1 VTARGAVVD
10 GRSVR
15 GRTCELRSP
24 GHDVTARVG
33 GDNQAVVEVVAELER
48 GREAYSA
55 EAWSDAYAS
64 LSAADR
70 ADPLGAG
77 DLELLATCAYM
88 VGGEAEYREL
98 LERAHRAHL
107 KAGAELAALRCAFW
121 IGVTL
126 ASHGEIGRASGWL
139 RRAWRLLEHQGGDRV
154 ERGYLLLPAV
164 FEQGASG
171 DWEAAAV
178 TAGEAAAIGERFGDS
193 DLFALAAHEQGG
205 ILIKLGRLA
214 EGLGLLD
221 EAMVAVTA
229 GELSPIVA
237 GIVYCGVILACRD
250 AHEVRRAREWTAAL
264 SAWCARQP
272 DLVAFTGRCLVH
284 RAEIMQLEGA
294 FSDALEEARRAAER
308 CFQGENS
315 PAAGEARYRQ
325 AEIHRVRGDFG
336 AAEDAYRE
344 ASRLGREPQPG
355 LSLLRL
361 AQGEPDAAASAIR
374 RVVGETA
381 EAGDRAGILPAY
393 IEIMLAVDD
402 VEAAR
407 AASRE
412 LESIA
417 RGQETGALGALAA
430 QGRGAVDL
438 AAGDAAGALT
448 ALRRA
453 GELWRQ
459 LKAPYE
465 AARVR
470 ELAGR
475 ACQLLGDGD
484 TAVLELEASRAVY
497 AELGASADLAR
508 LRLLGERPGGDAR
521 GLTEREL
528 EVLRHVAAGETNKAI
543 AAELVLSER
552 TVDRHVSNIFAKL
565 GVSSRTAA
573 AACAYKH
580 RLV

>member
-1 VTARGAVVD
+1 
-10 GRSVR
+10 
-15 GRTCELRSP
+15 
-24 GHDVTARVG
+24 
-33 GDNQAVVEVVAELER
+33 VETRHGLES
-48 GREAYSA
+48 GREAYSEERWS
-55 EAWSDAYAS
+55 EAYES
-64 LSAADR
+64 LSRADR
-70 ADPLGAG
+70 ESSLAPD
-77 DLELLATCAYM
+77 DLALLATCAYM
-88 VGGEAEYREL
+88 IGREAEYREL

-107 KAGAELAALRCAFW
+107 DAGEELAALRCAFW

-126 ASHGEIGRASGWL
+126 ASHGEIGGASGWL
-139 RRAWRLLEHQGGDRV
+139 RRARRLLERQGGDRV

-164 FEQGASG
+164 FEQEASG
-171 DWEAAAV
+171 DWEAAAT
-178 TAGEAAAIGERFGDS
+178 TAGEAAAIGERFGDP
-193 DLFALAAHEQGG
+193 DLFALAAHEQGE
-205 ILIKLGRLA
+205 ILIKIGRLD

-237 GIVYCGVILACRD
+237 GIVYCGVILACQD
-250 AHEVRRAREWTAAL
+250 AREVRRAREWTAAL

-308 CFQGENS
+308 CLQGEN
-315 PAAGEARYRQ
+315 PGAAGEACYRQ
-325 AEIHRVRGDFG
+325 GEIHRVRGDFG
-336 AAEDAYRE
+336 AAKEAYRE

-355 LSLLRL
+355 LALLRL
-361 AQGEPDAAASAIR
+361 AQGVPDAAATTIR

-381 EAGDRAGILPAY
+381 EAGERAGILPAY
-393 IEIMLAVDD
+393 IEIMLAVND
-402 VEAAR
+402 VETAR
-407 AASRE
+407 GACRE
-412 LESIA
+412 LQSIA
-417 RGQETGALGALAA
+417 EGQTAGALGALAA
-430 QGRGAVDL
+430 QAQGAVKL

-453 GELWRQ
+453 GEVWQQ

-475 ACQLLGDGD
+475 ACHLLGDED
-484 TAVLELEASRAVY
+484 TAALELEASRAAY
-497 AELGASADLAR
+497 AELGATPDLAR
-508 LRLLGERPGGDAR
+508 LRSLGAGPPADAH
-521 GLTEREL
+521 GLTEREV
-528 EVLRHVAAGETNKAI
+528 EVLRHLAAGETNKAI

-573 AACAYKH
+573 AAYAYKH
-580 RLV
+580 RLL